1 MPSRLSVF
9 WENMVNQVYKKVKSL
24 GEIRLKSTVISSVV
38 ERSPKANQFYP
49 CQVPTPSCHSEGL
62 NNPKHVIQR
71 ANNARRNSGD
81 GFISWKG

>member
-1 MPSRLSVF
+1 MSEKIGACFVHLVSVF

-38 ERSPKANQFYP
+38 ERSHKAKQFYP

-62 NNPKHVIQR
+62 NNPKNLLGR
-71 ANNARRNSGD
+71 LTP
-81 GFISWKG
+81 